1 VIRITYSFVSDRE
14 KNESYME
21 RVMHPVSVQTHYL
34 KALLWAFVLIVPFAF
49 IELHLVQ
56 NTFHMSYWIVP
67 LLVMFLLAG
76 LWGRITQTNAT
87 QKRESVLFKAV
98 VDFSSEFTY
107 LQTVEGEYEY
117 VSPAVQRIT
126 GYSPED
132 FYQTPNFM
140 DAIICAED
148 RARWASHIHKVNE
161 DGSPEKIEFCIRTK
175 LDEIRWLEH
184 MCGPIYSSAGEVVGV
199 RSINVDI
206 TERKLASEKIERLG
220 FYDPLTD
227 LPNRRFIHD
236 YMTNLIETDKLSGN
250 KRFFS
255 VFFIDLNRFKYVNDA
270 YGHSV
275 GDALLKEV
283 ARRFKNSCLVS
294 QKGVVSRFGGDEFV
308 LVNKLSVDTELIQ
321 ECVTKMNQL
330 LEAPFRING
339 HSLSIGATAGVA
351 VYPQDGGTPEEL
363 IQHAD
368 AAMYKAKSQGL
379 NMAFF
384 SQEMAEHATEM
395 VDLQNRLRGALSR
408 GLIQPYYQP
417 LVDLKTGKTIG
428 VEVLARWITDDGSL
442 APSPSV
448 FIPISEET
456 GLIWAL
462 SESMISQAGK
472 HIVQWQDSGIDIKYS
487 VNVSARQFSD
497 ENFCDHA
504 IAQFEKMGI
513 CPKSVQ
519 IELTESILL
528 DNVERSLEK
537 IQQLKSQGFTI
548 ALDDFGTGFASL
560 HYLTLFPLD
569 TLKVDRAFVINII
582 EDKRQ
587 FSIAKAI
594 INLAHDLDLI
604 VVAEGIETE
613 EQRKVLFDLGCDIG
627 QGYLFS
633 RPIPPAQLT
642 KLLAT

>member
-1 VIRITYSFVSDRE
+1 
-14 KNESYME
+14 MQ
-21 RVMHPVSVQTHYL
+21 PVSTRAHYS
-34 KALLWAFVLIVPFAF
+34 KALFWAFILIVPFAF
-49 IELHLVQ
+49 VQLHLVQ
-56 NTFHMSYWIVP
+56 NDFQVNYWIVP
-67 LLVMFLLAG
+67 LLVMLLLAG
-76 LWGRITQTNAT
+76 LWGRITQLNAI
-87 QKRESVLFKAV
+87 QKRESILFKAV
-98 VDFSSEFTY
+98 VDFSLEFTY
-107 LQTVEGEYEY
+107 LRTVEGEYEY
-117 VSPAVQRIT
+117 VSPAVLRIT

-132 FYQTPNFM
+132 FYKTPNFM
-140 DAIICAED
+140 DAIICADD
-148 RARWASHIHKVNE
+148 RDRWASHVHNMNG
-161 DGSPEKIEFCIRTK
+161 DGCPEKIEFRIKTK
-175 LDEIRWLEH
+175 QNDTRWLEH
-184 MCGPIYSSAGEVVGV
+184 LCGPVHNSAGDIIGV
-199 RSINVDI
+199 RSINIDV
-206 TERKLASEKIERLG
+206 TERKLASEKVERLG

-227 LPNRRFIHD
+227 LPNRRFIND
-236 YMTNLIETDKLSGN
+236 YMTSLIETCQKSGQN
-250 KRFFS
+250 ESFS

-294 QKGVVSRFGGDEFV
+294 QKGVVARFGGDEFV
-308 LVNKLSVDTELIQ
+308 LVNKLSVDTGSIQ

-339 HSLSIGATAGVA
+339 HRLSIGATAGIA
-351 VYPQDGGTPEEL
+351 VYPRDGVTPEVL

-379 NMAFF
+379 SMAFF

-395 VDLQNRLRGALSR
+395 VDLQNRLRGALTR

-442 APSPSV
+442 APTPSV
-448 FIPISEET
+448 FIPVSEET

-472 HIVQWQDSGIDIKYS
+472 HIVEWQDSGIDIKYS

-504 IAQFEKMGI
+504 IAQFEALGI
-513 CPKSVQ
+513 RLESVQ

-528 DNVERSLEK
+528 DNIERSLEK
-537 IQQLKSQGFTI
+537 IQQLKSKGFTI

-587 FSIAKAI
+587 FAIAKSI

-613 EQRKVLFDLGCDIG
+613 EQRQVLFDLGCDIG

-633 RPIPPAQLT
+633 RPVPPCQLT
-642 KLLAT
+642 ALLAA

>member
-1 VIRITYSFVSDRE
+1 MR
-14 KNESYME
+14 
-21 RVMHPVSVQTHYL
+21 PVSIKEHYSKSL
-34 KALLWAFVLIVPFAF
+34 FWSFTLIAPFAF
-49 IELHLVQ
+49 VQLHIVQ
-56 NTFHMSYWIVP
+56 NDFQMSYWIVP
-67 LLVMFLLAG
+67 IFVSLLLAG
-76 LWGRITQTNAT
+76 LWGRVTQLNAL
-87 QKRESVLFKAV
+87 QKRESILFKAV
-98 VDFSSEFTY
+98 VDFSLEFTY
-107 LQTVEGEYEY
+107 VRTVEGEYEY
-117 VSPAVQRIT
+117 VSPAVLGIT
-126 GYSPED
+126 GYSPAD

-140 DAIICAED
+140 DAIIYPED
-148 RARWASHIHKVNE
+148 RICWSSHVHNVND
-161 DGSPEKIEFCIRTK
+161 DGCPEKVEFRIRTK
-175 LDEIRWLEH
+175 HNEIRWLEH
-184 MCGPIYSSAGEVVGV
+184 LCGPVHNSSGEVVGV
-199 RSINVDI
+199 RSINIDI
-206 TERKLASEKIERLG
+206 TERKLISAKVERLG

-227 LPNRRFIHD
+227 LPNRRFIND
-236 YMTNLIETDKLSGN
+236 YMTAFISENEKSGHSES
-250 KRFFS
+250 FS

-270 YGHSV
+270 HGHSV

-283 ARRFKNSCLVS
+283 ARRFKNSGFS
-294 QKGVVSRFGGDEFV
+294 SHKMKIARFGGDEFV
-308 LVNKLSVDTELIQ
+308 LVNKSSVTTESIQ
-321 ECVTKMNQL
+321 ACVTQMNLL
-330 LEAPFRING
+330 LEAPFRIGG
-339 HSLSIGATAGVA
+339 HRLSIGATAGVA
-351 VYPQDGGTPEEL
+351 VYPRDGVTPEVL

-379 NMAFF
+379 SMAFF
-384 SQEMAEHATEM
+384 SQEMAAHATEM
-395 VDLQNRLRGALSR
+395 VDLQNRLRGALNR

-442 APSPSV
+442 APSPAV
-448 FIPISEET
+448 FIPVSEET

-472 HIVQWQDSGIDIKYS
+472 HIVEWQDSGVDIKYS

-497 ENFCDHA
+497 ENFCNLA
-504 IAQFEKMGI
+504 IEQFEGLGI
-513 CPKSVQ
+513 RLESVQ

-528 DNVERSLEK
+528 DDIERSLEK
-537 IQQLKSQGFTI
+537 IQQLKAKGFTI

-587 FSIAKAI
+587 FAIAKSI

-613 EQRKVLFDLGCDIG
+613 EQRQVLFDLGCDIG

-633 RPIPPAQLT
+633 RPIPPCQLT
-642 KLLAT
+642 TLLAA